1 MTSSTLLLTDADGGA
16 DLKMN
21 TSLAFAVNAA
31 KKAQI
36 SKEAIE
42 TAIAKGQGKSLSG
55 VSLDHVFL
63 EAMLPYGVA
72 AIIEAQTDNKARV
85 VADVKSIVQRAGGSL
100 SPSSFCF
107 EKKGKI
113 WFKPH
118 DTIGVDQAMDEAIE
132 AGAEEILQ
140 DEGQLVIDTAPD
152 MLSAV
157 SQRMQH
163 SLGLDVDRSA
173 IVYEPKQDTM
183 AQVDH
188 EQALGIQAILD
199 QLDDLEH
206 DQLEIYVNAEF

>member
-1 MTSSTLLLTDADGGA
+1 
-16 DLKMN
+16 MN
-21 TSLAFAVNAA
+21 PSLAFAVNAA

-55 VSLDHVFL
+55 AALDNVFL

-72 AIIEAQTDNKARV
+72 AIIEAQTDNKTRV
-85 VADVKSIVQRAGGSL
+85 LADVKSIVQRAGGSL

-118 DTIGVDQAMDEAIE
+118 ETIGVDQAMDEAIE

-140 DEGQLVIDTAPD
+140 DEGQLVVDTAPE

-157 SQRMQH
+157 SQKMQS
-163 SLGLDVDRSA
+163 SLGLEVDRRA
-173 IVYEPKQDTM
+173 IMYEPKQETM
-183 AQVDH
+183 AQVNE
-188 EQALGIQAILD
+188 EQATNIQAILD

-206 DQLEIYVNAEF
+206 DQLEIYINADL